1 MEKILSIEECSFDN
15 GSYHDKEG
23 YKITTTNQEILMGI
37 GSMGM
42 CCENF
47 GYLMSEDNLDDFIGS
62 ELIKI
67 ESVDVS
73 LNVKVI
79 EHLSNQSVDMDSCM
93 FFNLYTTSGMLQ
105 FVAYNE
111 HNGYYSHDVSF
122 RSNQL
127 TQETRI

>member
-1 MEKILSIEECSFDN
+1 MEKIVSIEECEFD
-15 GSYHDKEG
+15 GSSYDGKEG
-23 YKITTTNQEILMGI
+23 YKIVTTNQEILMGI
-37 GSMGM
+37 SSSGQ

-47 GYLMSEDNLDDFIGS
+47 GYMMSEDNLSDFIGS

-93 FFNLYTTSGMLQ
+93 FFNLYTTNGMLQ
-105 FVAYNE
+105 FVVYNE

-122 RSNQL
+122 RSAQL
-127 TQETRI
+127 TQETSI